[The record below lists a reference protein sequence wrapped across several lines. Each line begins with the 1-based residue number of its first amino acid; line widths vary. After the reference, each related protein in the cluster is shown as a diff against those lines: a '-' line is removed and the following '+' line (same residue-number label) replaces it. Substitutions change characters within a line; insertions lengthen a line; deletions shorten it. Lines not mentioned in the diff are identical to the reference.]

1 MDWTPFAGN
10 LIRCDLACGV
20 GADGHWH
27 GQYVVRVRADALRRL
42 GLHPDQPTAV
52 IAGPPPPRWWH
63 AAAERN
69 AERGFG
75 G

>member
-1 MDWTPFAGN
+1 MPFAGE
-10 LIRCDLACGV
+10 LIHVDLACGID
-20 GADGHWH
+20 ADGRRRGW
-27 GQYVVRVRADALRRL
+27 YAVRVDAGALRAL

-69 AERGFG
+69 ADRYVAG
-75 G
+75 